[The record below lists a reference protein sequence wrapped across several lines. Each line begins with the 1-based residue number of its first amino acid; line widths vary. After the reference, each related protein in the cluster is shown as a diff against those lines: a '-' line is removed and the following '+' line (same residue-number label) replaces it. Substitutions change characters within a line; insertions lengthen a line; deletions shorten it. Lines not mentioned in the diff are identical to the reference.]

1 MARSPR
7 AANRHPT
14 SMSLSIGALH
24 EGQIKAYRALLGHRF
39 MALRCG
45 RRFGKTDL
53 AKAWIKQGLV
63 QGEACAWFAPQHM
76 QASEVFS
83 DLSRSLAPLVL
94 ARSRGAGHIKLLTDG
109 RVDFWSLENPIAGR
123 SRARVCWIVSSESAV
138 IRLPPLIREITRAST
153 RAASGPSTTLRCRW

>member
-1 MARSPR
+1 MKQLINS
-7 AANRHPT
+7 
-14 SMSLSIGALH
+14 SGVVSISIGPLH
-24 EGQIKAYRALLGHRF
+24 EGQIRAYRALLGHRF

-83 DLSRSLAPLVL
+83 ELSRSLAPLML
-94 ARSRGAGHIKLLTDG
+94 TRSRGAGAMKLQTGG
-109 RVDFWSLENPIAGR
+109 RLDFWSLENPIAGR
-123 SRARVCWIVSSESAV
+123 SRGYHRVV
-138 IRLPPLIREITRAST
+138 IDE
-153 RAASGPSTTLRCRW
+153 